1 MKATTVLFTT
11 LIAAVSGSA
20 MAQYTGPSEAKK
32 STLASAIKG
41 KAPTVTPTTV
51 KALMATGKDDAHVSL
66 QGKIVRHLGGDDYRF
81 ADSSGE
87 IDVEID
93 NEYWP
98 ANMPIDD
105 KTEVRITGEYDKGLV
120 RKPKVEV
127 DRIEKLK

>member
-1 MKATTVLFTT
+1 MKATTLLFAT
-11 LIAAVSGSA
+11 LIAAASGSA
-20 MAQYTGPSEAKK
+20 MAQYTGPSAGK

-66 QGKIVRHLGGDDYRF
+66 QGRIVRHLGGDDYRF

-105 KTEVRITGEYDKGLV
+105 KVEVRITGEYDKGLV
-120 RKPKVEV
+120 CKPKVEV
-127 DRIEKLK
+127 DRIEKVK

>member
-1 MKATTVLFTT
+1 MKATTLLFAT
-11 LIAAVSGSA
+11 LIAAASGSA
-20 MAQYTGPSEAKK
+20 MAQYTGPSAGK

-66 QGKIVRHLGGDDYRF
+66 QGRIVRHLGGDDYRF

-105 KTEVRITGEYDKGLV
+105 KVEVRITGEYDKGLV
-120 RKPKVEV
+120 SKPKVEV
-127 DRIEKLK
+127 DRIEKVK